1 MKKLTILFLILLFSF
16 NCYASDKKVT
26 NEDLQKQ
33 IYEMNQTII
42 KDKKEIHEKY
52 TSKEFEEF
60 KKNLGVITGSEWLF
74 DD

>member
-33 IYEMNQTII
+33 IYEMN
-42 KDKKEIHEKY
+42 KEIVKEKKDNEY
-52 TSKEFEEF
+52 NMYEKFNEF
-60 KKNLGVITGSEWLF
+60 KKRYGILEEK
-74 DD
+74 